1 MTGLFWYK
9 ILFMT
14 ELLIAESVF
23 FFRLEKRSFFGWR
36 VFASYV
42 ICYAAA
48 IIFPLENEF
57 SYTAW
62 YVSLMFL
69 ILSVISLLCFFAVF
83 KIKFINA
90 FFFVITAYTAQQ
102 LSYELAS
109 LVFSLFGVALDK
121 NAYGSQTVD
130 FTVSGG
136 GTFWFVLGYIDI
148 FVLVYSLI
156 YIVLARKMEKGSELK
171 IKSYSLMLLSGL
183 ILLVDIILNASVI
196 YLEEGYSPTY
206 ETVNGI
212 YNIISCILVFYIQ
225 INLVSITD
233 MRTETA
239 QMKEMLRQ
247 SQRQYMLQKETINLI
262 NTKCHDLRHRMSS
275 LAQHG
280 TVGNEELREISDAIL
295 IYDAKV
301 NTGNEAL
308 DVILTEKSLICREKG
323 IKMTCLADGSGLG
336 FIREGDLYA
345 LFGNIADNAIE
356 AASSLEDAEKR
367 CISLNVGT
375 SGAFVSVSENNYYK
389 GSIKFADDGLPV
401 TEKDTDYHGYGMLSI
416 ATVVKKY
423 EGDLSV
429 SVKGDMFR
437 LNVLIPV
444 PREYVVKE
452 NKPRE

>member
-90 FFFVITAYTAQQ
+90 FFCVITAYTAQH

-225 INLVSITD
+225 ISMITLKD
-233 MRTETA
+233 MRNEIEA
-239 QMKEMLRQ
+239 IGEVLR
-247 SQRQYMLQKETINLI
+247 RANEQYASTKKNIDLI
-262 NTKCHDLRHRMSS
+262 NMKCHDMKYQIRKFASS
-275 LAQHG
+275 G
-280 TVGNEELREISDAIL
+280 EVDSETVKSIENIIAV
-295 IYDAKV
+295 YDANVK
-301 NTGNEAL
+301 TGNEVL
-308 DVILTEKSLICREKG
+308 DVILTDKSLECYKNGMRLTCMADCSALDF
-323 IKMTCLADGSGLG
+323 IK
-336 FIREGDLYA
+336 EGDLYV
-345 LFGNIADNAIE
+345 LFGNLVDNAIE
-356 AASSLEDAEKR
+356 AVSGLENPEKKCIGLNMHAEWGF
-367 CISLNVGT
+367 IT
-375 SGAFVSVSENNYYK
+375 VSAENYFN
-389 GSIKFADDGLPV
+389 GEIKFAEDGLPA
-401 TEKDTDYHGYGMLSI
+401 TTKSDNGYHGFGIKSMRTVVEKYGGMLGI
-416 ATVVKKY
+416 VVS
-423 EGDLSV
+423 EDI
-429 SVKGDMFR
+429 FR
-437 LNVLIPV
+437 LNIIIPI
-444 PREYVVKE
+444 PKDG
-452 NKPRE
+452 KIQ